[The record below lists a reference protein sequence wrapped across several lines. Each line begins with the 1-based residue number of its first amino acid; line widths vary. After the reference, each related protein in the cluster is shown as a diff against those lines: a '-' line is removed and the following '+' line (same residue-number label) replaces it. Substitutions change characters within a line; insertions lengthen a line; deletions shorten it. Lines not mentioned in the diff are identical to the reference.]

1 MSSEAPFWQ
10 QLRQRRTLVASDQ
23 CLLDLD
29 DRLKALES
37 QSRTKTPIQPAAAPN
52 RSTRGGLFGYW
63 ASPTDDAPDASRD
76 AELEADE
83 EAIAPEP
90 SPLEHVA
97 PIPVSERL
105 PELHELDRQGRCWA
119 YRSTTHEPLG
129 RAWVLG
135 TPVSLQLTRPWCSFT
150 HWLPHW
156 SLPIVADET
165 ESTPG

>member
-1 MSSEAPFWQ
+1 MASEASFWQ

-29 DRLKALES
+29 ERLKVLES
-37 QSRTKTPIQPAAAPN
+37 QTQQTQQAPAQPGPASSRTA
-52 RSTRGGLFGYW
+52 RGGLFGYW
-63 ASPTDDAPDASRD
+63 ATPTDQPAEIGEEITAESGPEEVSSPASQ
-76 AELEADE
+76 
-83 EAIAPEP
+83 PE
-90 SPLEHVA
+90 SVA

-156 SLPIVADET
+156 SLPIVEEEAER
-165 ESTPG
+165 